1 MKKIESRLMKCLAVL
16 PLLMAV
22 AIPAA
27 AQTPIRV
34 RCGTSTPYTDSKGNV
49 WAADS
54 GSNGGTEY
62 SLTHAISG
70 TPDQPLFETERWNS
84 PHLTYQFT
92 LPNGT
97 YQVNV
102 LLAEIYF
109 SAAGQRV
116 MSISM
121 QGTTVFPSVD
131 IVKDVGPFAADTK
144 SANESVSNGTLTI
157 DMTATVNNPKCS
169 AIEIIPSAP
178 APAQP
183 PPTNITLSGTLKW
196 DDSTAIQGT
205 VQVQQL
211 QSNVWQ
217 TLGNFTPNTQG
228 QVSGVV
234 TISTDFQSQ
243 ASFNFNLLD
252 GTGKTVAVVQQGVP
266 GQMFQIVRSISGFSL
281 VIAKASCATACTLAP
296 GSTFGTLG
304 P

>member
-1 MKKIESRLMKCLAVL
+1 MKKILVSVSVALAFAL
-16 PLLMAV
+16 
-22 AIPAA
+22 PAA

-34 RCGTSTPYTDSKGNV
+34 RCGPSTPYTDSKGNV

-54 GSNGGTEY
+54 GSNGGAEY
-62 SLTHAISG
+62 SRAHAISG
-70 TPDQPLFETERWNS
+70 TPDQPLFQAERWNS

-92 LPNGT
+92 LPNGA
-97 YQVNV
+97 YHVNV

-121 QGTTVFPSVD
+121 QGATVFPSVD
-131 IVKDVGPFAADTK
+131 IVKDVGQFAADIK
-144 SANESVSNGTLTI
+144 SADESVTNGTLTI
-157 DMTATVNNPKCS
+157 DMTASVNNPKCS
-169 AIEIIPSAP
+169 AIEIIPSAL
-178 APAQP
+178 ATP

-211 QSNVWQ
+211 QSNAWQ
-217 TLGNFTPNTQG
+217 TLGNFTPDAQG
-228 QVSGVV
+228 HVSGVI

-243 ASFNFNLLD
+243 ATFNFILMD
-252 GTGKTVAVVQQGVP
+252 GTGKTVALVQQGVP
-266 GQMFQIVRSISGFSL
+266 GQMFHIARSISGFNL
-281 VIAKASCATACTLAP
+281 VVAKASCAAACTLGP

-304 P
+304 L

>member
-1 MKKIESRLMKCLAVL
+1 MKKIDSRLMKCLAMFS
-16 PLLMAV
+16 LLIMFGL
-22 AIPAA
+22 PAA

-49 WAADS
+49 WTADS
-54 GSNGGTEY
+54 GSNGGSEY

-70 TPDQPLFETERWNS
+70 TPDQPLFETERWNA

-144 SANESVSNGTLTI
+144 SANESVTNGTLTI

-169 AIEIIPSAP
+169 AIEIIPSTS
-178 APAQP
+178 AQP

-217 TLGNFTPNTQG
+217 TLGNFTPDAQG
-228 QVSGVV
+228 HVSGVV

-243 ASFNFNLLD
+243 ASFNFILLD
-252 GTGKTVAVVQQGVP
+252 GTGKTVALVQQGVP
-266 GQMFQIVRSISGFSL
+266 GQMFQMVRGISGFSL
-281 VIAKASCATACTLAP
+281 VVAKASCAVACTLAP

>member
-1 MKKIESRLMKCLAVL
+1 MKKILVLLSVALAFAL
-16 PLLMAV
+16 
-22 AIPAA
+22 PAA

-34 RCGTSTPYTDSKGNV
+34 NCGTSTPYTDSKGNV

-54 GSNGGTEY
+54 GSNGGSEY
-62 SLTHAISG
+62 SVTHAISG
-70 TPDQPLFETERWNS
+70 TSDQPLFQTERWNS
-84 PHLTYQFT
+84 PHLTYHFT

-97 YQVNV
+97 YHVNV

-116 MSISM
+116 MSIAM
-121 QGTTVFPSVD
+121 QGTTVFPNVD
-131 IVKDVGPFAADTK
+131 IAKDVGQFAADTK
-144 SANESVSNGTLTI
+144 SADESVTNGTLTI

-169 AIEIIPSAP
+169 AIEIIPSAS
-178 APAQP
+178 AQL

-217 TLGNFTPNTQG
+217 TLGNFTPDAEG
-228 QVSGVV
+228 HVSGVV
-234 TISTDFQSQ
+234 IISTDFQSQ
-243 ASFNFNLLD
+243 ASFNFILMD
-252 GTGKTVAVVQQGVP
+252 GTGKTVALVQQGVP
-266 GQMFQIVRSISGFSL
+266 GQMFHTVRSISGFS
-281 VIAKASCATACTLAP
+281 VVVGKASCAVACALAP

>member
-1 MKKIESRLMKCLAVL
+1 MKKIESRLMKCLAIF
-16 PLLMAV
+16 PLLLV
-22 AIPAA
+22 FSLPAA

-62 SLTHAISG
+62 SLPHAISG

-84 PHLTYQFT
+84 PHLTYNFT

-97 YQVNV
+97 YHVNI

-121 QGTTVFPSVD
+121 QGATIFPGVD
-131 IVKDVGPFAADTK
+131 IFKEVGQFAADAR
-144 SANESVSNGTLTI
+144 SADESVTNGTLTI

-169 AIEIIPSAP
+169 AIEIVPSGP
-178 APAQP
+178 PP

-217 TLGNFTPNTQG
+217 TLGNFTPDAQG
-228 QVSGVV
+228 HVSGVV
-234 TISTDFQSQ
+234 TISTDFLSQ
-243 ASFNFNLLD
+243 ATFNFILMD
-252 GTGKTVAVVQQGVP
+252 GTGKTVALVQQGVP
-266 GQMFQIVRSISGFSL
+266 GQMLQVVRSISGFNL
-281 VIAKASCATACTLAP
+281 VVAKASCASACTLAP

>member
-1 MKKIESRLMKCLAVL
+1 MKKILVL
-16 PLLMAV
+16 LSVAFAF

-34 RCGTSTPYTDSKGNV
+34 RCGTSKPYTDSSGNV

-84 PHLTYQFT
+84 PQLIYQFT

-97 YQVNV
+97 YQVSV

-116 MSISM
+116 MNISM
-121 QGTTVFPSVD
+121 QGATVFPSVD

-144 SANESVSNGTLTI
+144 SANESVTNGTLTI
-157 DMTATVNNPKCS
+157 DITATVNNPKCS
-169 AIEIIPSAP
+169 AIEIIPSTP
-178 APAQP
+178 APASP

-196 DDSTAIQGT
+196 DDSTPIQGT

-211 QSNVWQ
+211 QSSGWQ
-217 TLGNFTPNTQG
+217 TLGNFTPNAQG

-243 ASFNFNLLD
+243 ASFNFILLD
-252 GTGKTVAVVQQGVP
+252 STGKTMALVQQGVP
-266 GQMFQIVRSISGFSL
+266 GQMFQTIRSISGFNL
-281 VIAKASCATACTLAP
+281 VVAKASCATACTLAS

>member
-1 MKKIESRLMKCLAVL
+1 MKKMLVLLSVALAFAL
-16 PLLMAV
+16 
-22 AIPAA
+22 PAA

-34 RCGTSTPYTDSKGNV
+34 RCGTSTAYTDSKGNS

-62 SLTHAISG
+62 SLAHAISG
-70 TPDQPLFETERWNS
+70 TLDQPLFQTERWNS

-92 LPNGT
+92 LPNGV
-97 YQVNV
+97 YHVNV

-131 IVKDVGPFAADTK
+131 IVKDVGQFAADTK
-144 SANESVSNGTLTI
+144 GADESVTNGTLTI
-157 DMTATVNNPKCS
+157 DITAAVNNPKCS
-169 AIEIIPSAP
+169 AIEIIPSAST
-178 APAQP
+178 QP
-183 PPTNITLSGTLKW
+183 PTTNITLSGTLKW

-211 QSNVWQ
+211 QSNAWQ
-217 TLGNFTPNTQG
+217 TLGNFTPDAQG
-228 QVSGVV
+228 HVSGVV
-234 TISTDFQSQ
+234 TISTNFQSQ
-243 ASFNFNLLD
+243 ANFNFILMD
-252 GTGKTVAVVQQGVP
+252 STGKTVALVQQGVP
-266 GQMFQIVRSISGFSL
+266 GQMFQIVRSISGFNL
-281 VIAKASCATACTLAP
+281 VVAKASCTAACTLAP